1 VRKPEADVA
10 IIGAGP
16 GGIGAGLG
24 ALSEGARVV
33 VIEAQDDVGKTKKGE
48 TIHFNRDMENILGGG
63 FFSRHE
69 INRVER
75 RRYYSSTDRYF
86 FDKSASDPNLIF
98 EWSDFMADMTA
109 IAQKKG
115 LSITTE
121 TRAIDLIRK
130 DGAVRGMIAQNGG
143 APERIEAP
151 VVIGADGTSG
161 ITGEVSGFDRT
172 SINLPSIKYLMS
184 GVSMPD
190 NRLEFFFHVYRDEPI
205 CMGFLFP
212 RTTDIAEAGLLV
224 FTNYMKD
231 VGDTYDHRR
240 MDELFHSFASY
251 HPVFSERIRDARSV
265 YSLSTAIPMGGFVP
279 RFVPF
284 PGLMLTGDAAGQVEQ
299 KGGSGIASSFL
310 IGFHTGRL
318 AARFARENAEWT
330 DHTTRAMESS
340 IRSHPSVRA
349 IASYHRAAGRVR
361 SILFRLNDAGRHDTV
376 FSVLS
381 RLTGTGD

>member
-1 VRKPEADVA
+1 MRKPEADVA

-48 TIHFNRDMENILGGG
+48 TIHFNREMEDILGDG

-69 INRVER
+69 INRVDR

-86 FDKSASDPNLIF
+86 LDKSASDPNLIF

-109 IAQKKG
+109 IARRKG

-121 TRAIDLIRK
+121 TRAIDLIHK

-151 VVIGADGTSG
+151 VVIGADGASG
-161 ITGEVSGFDRT
+161 IAGDAAGFDRT
-172 SINLPSIKYLMS
+172 DINLPAIKYLMN

-205 CMGFLFP
+205 GMGFLFP
-212 RTTDIAEAGLLV
+212 RTEDLAEAGLLV
-224 FTNYMKD
+224 LTNYMKETND
-231 VGDTYDHRR
+231 GVYDQPR
-240 MDELFHSFASY
+240 MERLFDSFASY
-251 HPVFSERIRDARSV
+251 HPVFSERIRDARPI

-279 RFVPF
+279 RFVPL
-284 PGLMLTGDAAGQVEQ
+284 PGLILTGDAAGQVEQ
-299 KGGSGIASSFL
+299 KGGSGIASSFV
-310 IGFHTGRL
+310 IGYHTGRL
-318 AARFARENAEWT
+318 AARFAQEKADWT
-330 DHTTRAMESS
+330 DQTIRAMESS
-340 IRSHPSVRA
+340 IRNHKSVRA
-349 IASYHRAAGRVR
+349 IASYQRAAGRVR
-361 SILFRLNDAGRHDTV
+361 SILFRLNDAGRLDTI
-376 FSVLS
+376 FSILA
-381 RLTGTGD
+381 RLMSSE